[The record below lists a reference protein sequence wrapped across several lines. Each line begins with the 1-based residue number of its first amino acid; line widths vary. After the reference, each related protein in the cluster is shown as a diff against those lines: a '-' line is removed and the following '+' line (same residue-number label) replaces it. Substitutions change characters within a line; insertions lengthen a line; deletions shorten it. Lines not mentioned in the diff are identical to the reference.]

1 MSREDFLD
9 APPTP
14 LDDDPG
20 TAAPPRRAR
29 RRLHGG
35 WALMVAAGLIAAV
48 ANYALLTGGDPGT
61 RVAVLTADAPVGTPV
76 GDLQIEMRA
85 VPLPDPGAH
94 LLADQR
100 VLDSL
105 EGQVTAAALPAGVL
119 LRATDLRVPG
129 GEGEGAM
136 SLPVDASRSVGG
148 LLQPGDVVDVIA
160 GEEAAALV
168 ARDLQVIAVG
178 DAGGGA
184 LGSVGG
190 SSITVSVDADQAL
203 ALAQALREGPIDL
216 VRTARADGGGR

>member
-14 LDDDPG
+14 LDDAPG
-20 TAAPPRRAR
+20 TAAPQRRAR
-29 RRLHGG
+29 RHLQGG
-35 WALMVAAGLIAAV
+35 WTLMVAAGLIAAV

-61 RVAVLTADAPVGTPV
+61 RVAVLTADAPPGTPV
-76 GDLQIEMRA
+76 ADLQIEMRA
-85 VPLPDPGAH
+85 VPLADPGAH
-94 LLADQR
+94 QLVDRQ

-105 EGQVTAAALPAGVL
+105 QGQVTAAALPAGVL
-119 LRATDLRVPG
+119 LRATDVRAPG
-129 GEGEGAM
+129 DQAAGAM

-160 GEEAAALV
+160 GETAAERV
-168 ARDLQVIAVG
+168 ARDLQVVAVG
-178 DAGGGA
+178 DGGGA
-184 LGSVGG
+184 LGTVGAA
-190 SSITVSVDADQAL
+190 SITVSVDPDEAL